1 MQLMLNPDLLAPS
14 EHEAPDF
21 DTVTVAE
28 ADLVGSSTEVALTTP
43 IPAAV
48 AVNIPL
54 LSTVPTAP
62 VDVQVTPRVEPVT
75 FAVNCCL
82 PPTPRVM
89 LAGLIE
95 TEIAPP
101 PPPPPALVTV
111 TWAVADFVGSST
123 EVAVTVPVP
132 ADTAVYNPVWSTFP
146 ALVALHVTPLVEP
159 ETFATNVWVPPGVKV
174 AVVGAIVTLIVEATK
189 LPTR

>member
-1 MQLMLNPDLLAPS
+1 
-14 EHEAPDF
+14 
-21 DTVTVAE
+21 
-28 ADLVGSSTEVALTTP
+28 
-43 IPAAV
+43 
-48 AVNIPL
+48 
-54 LSTVPTAP
+54 
-62 VDVQVTPRVEPVT
+62 
-75 FAVNCCL
+75 
-82 PPTPRVM
+82 M

-123 EVAVTVPVP
+123 EVAVMVPVP